1 MLKPLKPEDVTYLVV
16 HCSGTRCDQAFT
28 VNGLINTGNQ
38 RFGQPSYHYYVRR
51 NGDIVPILPESVQG
65 VHASGYNRRSIAV
78 CYEGGYDI
86 HGEKADTRTP
96 EQKAALYQLLKS
108 LRQDYPR
115 ARIVG
120 HCELPGAHKPCP
132 CYIPSTEYSQLNGN
146 QK

>member
-1 MLKPLKPEDVTYLVV
+1 
-16 HCSGTRCDQAFT
+16 
-28 VNGLINTGNQ
+28 
-38 RFGQPSYHYYVRR
+38 
-51 NGDIVPILPESVQG
+51 VQD
-65 VHASGYNRRSIAV
+65 VHATGYNRRSIAV

-132 CYIPSTEYSQLNGN
+132 CFTASTEYSQL
-146 QK
+146 QP